1 MCTSRIY
8 QHLKFKLSLIAMRP
22 VLTSIP
28 LLSSLKPRHHDLL
41 TAQVKQKN
49 YAKNSIIIAE
59 GEESDSLYIVN
70 DGQVKIFISD
80 ADGKEMQLQILG
92 PGDYFGEL
100 ALIDRKPRSASA
112 MATCRS
118 QLSVIT
124 SEDFMQC
131 LTDNNEM
138 ALIMLQVLTKR
149 LRDATELQR
158 QLALMDVYGR
168 LKATFLSAASRDCEG
183 ILKLEPKPTQQD
195 IANSI
200 GASREMVSR
209 ILSDLKT
216 HGYIDIQKYSIVI
229 KKDLP
234 EKM

>member
-158 QLALMDVYGR
+158 RLALMDVYGR
-168 LKATFLSAASRDCEG
+168 LKATLLSAARDDG
-183 ILKLEPKPTQQD
+183 GDLKLEPKPTQQTM
-195 IANSI
+195 ANSI

-216 HGYIDIQKYSIVI
+216 RGYIDIKKYSIII
-229 KKDLP
+229 KKNLP
-234 EKM
+234 EKW

>member
-1 MCTSRIY
+1 MC
-8 QHLKFKLSLIAMRP
+8 P

-28 LLSSLKPRHHDLL
+28 LLSRLKSEHLDLL
-41 TAQVKQKN
+41 AAQVKQRVYEKN
-49 YAKNSIIIAE
+49 TVIITE
-59 GEESDSLYIVN
+59 GEQSDSLYIVN
-70 DGQVKIFISD
+70 NGEVKIYISD
-80 ADGKEMQLQILG
+80 DDGKEMQLQILG

-124 SEDFMQC
+124 SDDFMKC

-158 QLALMDVYGR
+158 RLALMDVYGR
-168 LKATFLSAASRDCEG
+168 LKATLLAAARDDDG
-183 ILKLEPKPTQQD
+183 DLKLEPKPTQQD
-195 IANSI
+195 MANSI

-216 HGYIDIQKYSIVI
+216 RGYIDIKKYSIII
-229 KKDLP
+229 KKKLP
-234 EKM
+234 EK